1 MILGLV
7 LSLTAL
13 ASVGAAQNQ
22 SSVKGKAFDRIAI
35 IWLENTDYDLA
46 AGDPNLAWLAKK
58 GITLSNHFAVTH
70 PSMPNYA
77 AAISGD
83 YFGINH
89 DDLIAIPSN
98 VSTVVD
104 LLEDKGISW
113 GEYQEDMPS
122 TGFQGKEYRN
132 PKTGANMYV
141 RKHNPAV
148 LYDSVAQKQD
158 RLARIKNLTLF
169 NEELKANTLP
179 QWMFITPNMTSD
191 GEYLRLCVVVLPYS
205 HGVGHDTTVTVA
217 GTWTRKF
224 LEPLLNNKNF
234 MNNTLVMVTFDEN
247 HTYGKQNRIVGI
259 LLGDAVPSQL
269 IGTTDN
275 TFYNHY
281 SEIATVQANW
291 GLHTLGRW
299 DLGANVF
306 KFVAEKT
313 GDTVRTWSEKVPL
326 NQMFFN
332 ASYAGKLNNKN
343 KSVPWPVHNS
353 KAEYAGRTVLP
364 AIERVWGKQIDLS
377 AYTTAL
383 EIPDGMHP
391 EAEFR

>member
-1 MILGLV
+1 MITPLV
-7 LSLTAL
+7 SSLAL
-13 ASVGAAQNQ
+13 LATLNPVQAQ
-22 SSVKGKAFDRIAI
+22 STFPGKAFDRIAI

-58 GITLSNHFAVTH
+58 GISLTNYFAVTH

-83 YFGINH
+83 YYGINH
-89 DDLIAIPSN
+89 DDMVAIPSN
-98 VSTVVD
+98 VSTLVD
-104 LLEDKGISW
+104 LLEDKGVSW

-122 TGFQGKEYRN
+122 VGFQGKSYTN

-148 LYDSVAQKQD
+148 LYDSVAQKTE
-158 RLARIKNLTLF
+158 RLAKTKPLTMFKEDMDKNQ
-169 NEELKANTLP
+169 LP

-191 GEYLRLCVVVLPYS
+191 G
-205 HGVGHDTTVTVA
+205 HDSTVTVA
-217 GTWTRKF
+217 GTWTRNF
-224 LEPLLNNKNF
+224 LEPLLTNKNF

-247 HTYGKQNRIVGI
+247 HSYGQQNRVVAI
-259 LLGDAVPSQL
+259 LLGDAVPASL
-269 IGTTDN
+269 VGTTDN

-291 GLHTLGRW
+291 GLRTLGRW
-299 DLGANVF
+299 DVGANVF

-313 GDTVRTWSEKVPL
+313 GDTVRAWSGKVPL
-326 NQMFFN
+326 SNMYFN
-332 ASYAGKLNNKN
+332 ASYAGKLSNKN
-343 KSVPWPVHNS
+343 KSVPWPVPNTE
-353 KAEYAGRTVLP
+353 AVYAGRAVLP
-364 AIERVWGKQIDLS
+364 AIADTWGKQVGQS

-391 EAEFR
+391 EAEFK

>member
-1 MILGLV
+1 MILALV

-13 ASVGAAQNQ
+13 AGMSTAQSQ
-22 SSVKGKAFDRIAI
+22 TWVKGKAFDRLAV

-58 GITLSNHFAVTH
+58 GMALSNYFAVTH

-77 AAISGD
+77 ASISGD
-83 YFGINH
+83 YYGINH
-89 DDLIAIPSN
+89 DDMVAIPSN
-98 VSTVVD
+98 VSTLVD

-132 PKTGANMYV
+132 PKSGANMYV

-158 RLARIKNLTLF
+158 RLARIKNLTLY
-169 NEELKANTLP
+169 NEELKSNTLP

-191 GEYLRLCVVVLPYS
+191 
-205 HGVGHDTTVTVA
+205 VTVA
-217 GTWTRKF
+217 GSWTRKF
-224 LEPLLNNKNF
+224 LEPLLGNKNF
-234 MNNTLVMVTFDEN
+234 MNNTLVLVTFDEN
-247 HTYGKQNRIVGI
+247 HSYAKQNRVVGI
-259 LLGDAVPSQL
+259 LLGDAVPAQL
-269 IGTTDN
+269 VGTTDDAY
-275 TFYNHY
+275 YNHY

-299 DLGANVF
+299 DVGANVF
-306 KFVAEKT
+306 KLVAERT
-313 GDTVRTWSEKVPL
+313 GDSVRKWSGKVPL
-326 NQMFFN
+326 SQMFFN
-332 ASYAGKLNNKN
+332 ASYAGRLNNKN
-343 KSVPWPVHNS
+343 TSVPWPVPNS

-364 AIERVWGKQIDLS
+364 GIVSTWGKQVDLS
-377 AYTTAL
+377 AYTTAM

>member
-1 MILGLV
+1 MILGLA
-7 LSLTAL
+7 LSLTAV
-13 ASVGAAQNQ
+13 ASVSSAQW
-22 SSVKGKAFDRIAI
+22 VKGKAFDRFAI

-46 AGDPNLAWLAKK
+46 AGDPNLAWLAKR
-58 GITLSNHFAVTH
+58 GISLTNHFAVTH

-83 YFGINH
+83 YYGLNH
-89 DDLIAIPSN
+89 DDRIAIPSN
-98 VSTVVD
+98 VSTLVD
-104 LLEDKGISW
+104 LLEDKGVSW

-122 TGFQGKEYRN
+122 VGFQGTEYRN

-148 LYDSVAQKQD
+148 LYDSVAQKQG
-158 RLARIKNLTLF
+158 RLARTKPLTMF
-169 NEELKANTLP
+169 NDDLKAKTLP

-191 GEYLRLCVVVLPYS
+191 G
-205 HGVGHDTTVTVA
+205 HDSTVTVA

-224 LEPLLNNKNF
+224 LEPLLSDKNF
-234 MNNTLVMVTFDEN
+234 MNNTLVLVTFDEN

-259 LLGDAVPSQL
+259 LLGDAVPTQL
-269 IGTTDN
+269 VGTTDN

-291 GLHTLGRW
+291 GLQTLGRW
-299 DLGANVF
+299 DVGANVF
-306 KFVAEKT
+306 KFVADKT
-313 GDTVRTWSEKVPL
+313 GDSVRAWSGKIPL

-343 KSVPWPVHNS
+343 KSVPWPVPNS
-353 KAEYAGRTVLP
+353 NATYAGRTVLP
-364 AIERVWGKQIDLS
+364 AIADTWGSQLDRS